1 MEYSSKKKI
10 ERTILVISAHP
21 DDEILG
27 CGASIAK
34 WTAAGD
40 IVHIVIM
47 AEGETSRDMV
57 RNRDA
62 KNEKLLLLE
71 KSALRAGKI
80 VGATSVKLLN
90 FPDNRMDSLD
100 MLDVVKAIENEI
112 ESVKPN
118 MVVTHH
124 GGDLNI
130 DHRITHEAVI
140 TACRPQPEGFVKILL
155 TFEVPS
161 STEWRPAGSSAVFQ
175 PNWFED
181 IGDTIDCKIEAL
193 KVYQSEMR
201 ERPHARS
208 LKNVESLAQWRG
220 GTVGYMFAEGFM
232 LLRAIQ

>member
-71 KSALRAGKI
+71 IELVNFTNLLVFNLVNSVEFKFVILSILSKSSFFI
-80 VGATSVKLLN
+80 S
-90 FPDNRMDSLD
+90 
-100 MLDVVKAIENEI
+100 
-112 ESVKPN
+112 
-118 MVVTHH
+118 
-124 GGDLNI
+124 
-130 DHRITHEAVI
+130 
-140 TACRPQPEGFVKILL
+140 
-155 TFEVPS
+155 
-161 STEWRPAGSSAVFQ
+161 
-175 PNWFED
+175 
-181 IGDTIDCKIEAL
+181 
-193 KVYQSEMR
+193 
-201 ERPHARS
+201 
-208 LKNVESLAQWRG
+208 
-220 GTVGYMFAEGFM
+220 
-232 LLRAIQ
+232 